1 MSNIFEYT
9 IVQWMLFFYIYCFLG
24 WCVES
29 SIVSYRQKRWVNRG
43 YLTLPMLP
51 IYGSGAIVVLFVSLP
66 VRNSIILVYLFG
78 MIAAT
83 ALEYITGWMMESI
96 LKVKYWDYTGKFGNI
111 KGRICLE
118 SSLFWGV
125 LSIFMTYVIH
135 DPIEKFV
142 LSLSAFTLE
151 FVVTIISVM
160 FLADFIIS
168 TKKAI
173 DFRNMLEYLSKT
185 REKIE
190 DLYMELEEKGKILTE
205 SIGDRIEESIENQR
219 VRIEESI
226 QNQRVKIEESIE
238 NRRARI
244 EESIENQRMKIE
256 ESIENQKIK
265 NDAITEEIM
274 KKISLLYKEREEVMD
289 KMVKFYSIL
298 KANPTVTSK
307 RFHRTLKDIR
317 ERMKQR

>member
-1 MSNIFEYT
+1 MINIFEYT
-9 IVQWMLFFYIYCFLG
+9 VIQWMLFFYIYCFLG

-43 YLTLPMLP
+43 YLILPMLP

-66 VRNSIILVYLFG
+66 VQDSVFLVYFFG

-83 ALEYITGWMMESI
+83 VLEYITGWMMETT

-135 DPIEKFV
+135 KPIEKV
-142 LSLSAFTLE
+142 ILSLPDFILNFS
-151 FVVTIISVM
+151 VTVISVM
-160 FLADFIIS
+160 FLVDFIIS

-173 DFRNMLEYLSKT
+173 DFRNMLEYMART

-190 DLYMELEEKGKILTE
+190 DLYRELEQKGKALKE
-205 SIGDRIEESIENQR
+205 SLED
-219 VRIEESI
+219 
-226 QNQRVKIEESIE
+226 
-238 NRRARI
+238 
-244 EESIENQRMKIE
+244 KIE
-256 ESIENQKIK
+256 ESIENQKAK
-265 NDAITEEIM
+265 NDVRTEEIM
-274 KKISLLYKEREEVMD
+274 KKIAFLNKEREEAME
-289 KMVKFYSIL
+289 KMARFYGIL

-307 RFHRTLKDIR
+307 YFQRALKEIR